1 VVDVTDDGDRRSEVA
16 RGPGTGQVVVGV
28 LLIAAGVV
36 WLGSRLDLFEV
47 PPRLV
52 LPIALVV
59 VGVVVVA
66 RSFRGP
72 SPGLVVFGVIL
83 SIVTILGA
91 AGPFDALTAGVGDRT
106 YRPTSVTDLEES
118 YELGIGTL
126 TLDLSDLR
134 WEDVVDIEA
143 RVAVGELR
151 VVLPEAAYDIAAE
164 AGVGEVTLLGSRTDG
179 IGPSKSAR
187 SGEFE
192 TAERRVVLDLAVFVG
207 AVEVDR

>member
-1 VVDVTDDGDRRSEVA
+1 MTDDGDRRPEV
-16 RGPGTGQVVVGV
+16 PGGVGSGQVVVGV
-28 LLIAAGVV
+28 LLVVAGIV
-36 WLGSRLDLFEV
+36 WLGSRLDLFDV

-59 VGVVVVA
+59 VGVVVLV

-72 SPGLVVFGVIL
+72 SPGLVVVGVIL
-83 SIVTILGA
+83 SIVTILAA

-106 YRPTSVTDLEES
+106 YRPTSVEELEET

-134 WEDVVDIEA
+134 WDDVVDLEA

-151 VVLPEAAYDIAAE
+151 VVLPEGAYDLNAE
-164 AGVGEVTLLGSRTDG
+164 AGVGEVNVLGSRTDG
-179 IGPSKSAR
+179 IGPSRSAR

-207 AVEVDR
+207 AVKVDR